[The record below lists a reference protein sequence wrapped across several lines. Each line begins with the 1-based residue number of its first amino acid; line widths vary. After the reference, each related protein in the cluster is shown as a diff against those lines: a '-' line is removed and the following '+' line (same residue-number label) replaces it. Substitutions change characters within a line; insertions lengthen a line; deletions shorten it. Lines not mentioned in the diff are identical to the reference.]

1 MALFKKRRPDDPIAS
16 LEARLT
22 AEHAKRDNIA
32 ERLRVAEVGAAE
44 RRAAAE
50 ALAAG
55 GSDQELDGI
64 EAQIR
69 AFEDRARTLSS
80 GGVHGRFRYRRT

>member
-1 MALFKKRRPDDPIAS
+1 MALFTKRRPDDPIAS

-22 AEHAKRDNIA
+22 AERAKRDNIA

-50 ALAAG
+50 ALAAAG
-55 GSDQELDGI
+55 GSDRELDGI
-64 EAQIR
+64 DLR
-69 AFEDRARTLSS
+69 GSRTDPVV